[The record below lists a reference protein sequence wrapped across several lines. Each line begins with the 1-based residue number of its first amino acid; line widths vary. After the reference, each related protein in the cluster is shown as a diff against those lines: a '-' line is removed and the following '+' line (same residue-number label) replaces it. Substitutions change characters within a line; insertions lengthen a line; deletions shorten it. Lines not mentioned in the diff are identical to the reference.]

1 MATQVYRVSR
11 VLTAAGSP
19 VARVQAVDEDGHE
32 LRLEVPTTAARE
44 IAAGYVLVLQWSA
57 HAVPEFVVQSE
68 LQPSP
73 TREEP
78 RAVTGQILT
87 GASVDEAFMTL
98 MARGRSTTGTSV
110 PGVPF
115 TTPGGAS
122 KAATDH
128 GINDEFNMLLGSAR
142 TKG

>member
-1 MATQVYRVSR
+1 MTMQVFRVAR
-11 VLTAAGSP
+11 VLTAASSP
-19 VARVQAVDEDGHE
+19 VAQLHAVNAEGHE
-32 LRLEVPTTAARE
+32 LRLEVPTITARE
-44 IAAGYVLVLQWSA
+44 IAAGHVLVLQWSA
-57 HAVPEFVVQSE
+57 HAVPEFVAQGE
-68 LQPSP
+68 PQPSP
-73 TREEP
+73 TRDEP
-78 RAVTGQILT
+78 RAVTGQIMT

-115 TTPGGAS
+115 TTPGGPS

-128 GINDEFNMLLGSAR
+128 GINDEFNTLLGSAR